1 MRWITNWFFAFRRRH
16 TTHVSFSSL
25 LTRNP
30 PQPTSPKSLGPRC
43 HDPPSQV
50 LSGKKGTQMFCPE
63 CGKQIEENSLFCPEC
78 GAKIARQSQ
87 QPVANDTTA
96 AEAGNTFASAA
107 SAFSSMGK
115 TTKYGI
121 ICGSIAAVVLAAV
134 IAIAVLVMPTFTSV
148 PTDTARQAFSQ
159 NSFAV
164 KGAISSEYASSS
176 AYEVKDFK
184 IDKQE
189 DALADLSWEHRQ
201 TAKDT
206 YGTDQIKTV
215 YFSGTIANDSFETS
229 FTGRCDFFN
238 RHGSWNQVSSSS
250 LKISSKSTKPL
261 KGVDSMDQNVKSD
274 NVSYSNFNS
283 NLKESNGTYTSD
295 ATSTLAYKYWFATDT
310 AKVSQSFTF
319 DPSSG
324 WKASGDATTTD
335 QNTEW
340 NLKDKTFEYSGNTG
354 LFMNGTIDSS
364 ITFGEV
370 SNESASASYVLDY
383 APSAGMSNSYTTYH
397 SISLKG
403 TAAGKPSHKFGS
415 SDFSIQLS
423 DSGQSVDIAC
433 EKTAFTYSSDD
444 KNAFSV
450 SMDTKAIYATYKGGS
465 QQSYLGVSSRTFTES
480 TQTNA

>member
-1 MRWITNWFFAFRRRH
+1 MEA
-16 TTHVSFSSL
+16 
-25 LTRNP
+25 
-30 PQPTSPKSLGPRC
+30 PT
-43 HDPPSQV
+43 
-50 LSGKKGTQMFCPE
+50 
-63 CGKQIEENSLFCPEC
+63 
-78 GAKIARQSQ
+78 
-87 QPVANDTTA
+87 
-96 AEAGNTFASAA
+96 AETEGNTANSNAA
-107 SAFSSMGK
+107 RTFNPMSKA
-115 TTKYGI
+115 TKYGI
-121 ICGSIAAVVLAAV
+121 IGGSIAAVVLAAV
-134 IAIAVLVMPTFTSV
+134 IAIAVLVMPTFDSV

-159 NSFAV
+159 NSFAA
-164 KGAISSEYASSS
+164 KGAISSKYASSS
-176 AYEVKDFK
+176 AYEVKGFK

-189 DALADLSWEHRQ
+189 DALADLSWESRQ
-201 TAKDT
+201 SAKNT

-238 RHGSWNQVSSSS
+238 RHGSWNPVSSSS

-261 KGVDSMDQNVKSD
+261 KGVDSMDQSEKSA
-274 NVSYSNFNS
+274 NASYSNFNS

-295 ATSTLAYKYWFATDT
+295 ATSTLSYKYWFATDT

-403 TAAGKPSHKFGS
+403 TAVGKPNHKFGS

>member
-1 MRWITNWFFAFRRRH
+1 
-16 TTHVSFSSL
+16 
-25 LTRNP
+25 
-30 PQPTSPKSLGPRC
+30 
-43 HDPPSQV
+43 
-50 LSGKKGTQMFCPE
+50 MFCPE

-78 GAKIARQSQ
+78 GTEITG
-87 QPVANDTTA
+87 QPMEAPTA
-96 AEAGNTFASAA
+96 ETEGNTANSNAA
-107 SAFSSMGK
+107 RTFNHISK

-121 ICGSIAAVVLAAV
+121 IGGSIAAVVLAAV
-134 IAIAVLVMPTFTSV
+134 IAIAVLVMPSYNSV
-148 PTDTARQAFSQ
+148 PTDAARQAFSQ

-189 DALADLSWEHRQ
+189 DALAGLSWEHRQ

-238 RHGSWNQVSSSS
+238 RHGSWNPVSSSS

-295 ATSTLAYKYWFATDT
+295 ATSTLAYKHWFATDT

-340 NLKDKTFEYSGNTG
+340 NLRDKTFEYSGNTG

-370 SNESASASYVLDY
+370 NNESASASYVLDY
-383 APSAGMSNSYTTYH
+383 APSAGMSDSYTTYH

-403 TAAGKPSHKFGS
+403 TATGKPSHKFGTS
-415 SDFSIQLS
+415 NFTIQLS
-423 DSGQSVDIAC
+423 DSGQSVDIDC
-433 EKTAFTYSSDD
+433 EKTAFTTSSDD

-465 QQSYLGVSSRTFTES
+465 QQSYLGVSSRAFTET

>member
-1 MRWITNWFFAFRRRH
+1 
-16 TTHVSFSSL
+16 
-25 LTRNP
+25 
-30 PQPTSPKSLGPRC
+30 
-43 HDPPSQV
+43 
-50 LSGKKGTQMFCPE
+50 MFCPE

-238 RHGSWNQVSSSS
+238 RHGSWNPVSSSS

-403 TAAGKPSHKFGS
+403 TAVGKPNHKFGS

>member
-1 MRWITNWFFAFRRRH
+1 
-16 TTHVSFSSL
+16 
-25 LTRNP
+25 
-30 PQPTSPKSLGPRC
+30 
-43 HDPPSQV
+43 
-50 LSGKKGTQMFCPE
+50 MFCPE